1 MNMILLAASI
11 GIAFVNS
18 CYLHKMKN
26 EKLNIDIIAFNAFIS
41 VVWGVAYV
49 IYAAVNGAVLTNY
62 TVLFGILY
70 GTVLAGFLL
79 FKSKALATG
88 SIALT
93 TMIGCSSFIVTT
105 FFNVLVWN
113 EKVTAGRIFCI
124 VLMLA
129 AIVLVLYPQK
139 EQKTEAHSGIS
150 RQWIW
155 NSILYFFVNASV
167 GIVFRF
173 QQTFDKDGT
182 NTMFIIASV
191 VSAGILFISVLMKKE
206 KILPKTLKADR
217 SAKKL
222 LIKYLLI
229 CGGTGCIYNRL
240 NIYLTGVMDNAV
252 FFPVFNGAVVLLS
265 ATGGVILFGEKMTT
279 RQKAGIA
286 LGCMV
291 ILVISLV

>member
-1 MNMILLAASI
+1 MILLAASI
-11 GIAFVNS
+11 GIAFLNS

-26 EKLNIDIIAFNAFIS
+26 EKLNIEIIAFNAFVS
-41 VVWGVAYV
+41 VVWGAAYV
-49 IYAAVNGAVLTNY
+49 IYAVVNGAVLTNY

-93 TMIGCSSFIVTT
+93 TMIGCSSFILTT
-105 FFNVLVWN
+105 FFNVIVWN
-113 EKVTAGRIFCI
+113 EGITVGRIFCI

-139 EQKTEAHSGIS
+139 EQKADEKSGVS
-150 RQWIW
+150 KEWLW

-173 QQTFDKDGT
+173 QQTFDKAGT
-182 NTMFIIASV
+182 NTMFIIASA
-191 VSAGILFISVLMKKE
+191 VSAGILFISVLLKKE
-206 KILPKTLKADR
+206 KILPETLKKDHKAG
-217 SAKKL
+217 KL
-222 LIKYLLI
+222 FIKFLLI

-265 ATGGVILFGEKMTT
+265 AIGGALLFGEKMTT

-286 LGCMV
+286 LGCLV
-291 ILVISLV
+291 ILIISLV

>member
-1 MNMILLAASI
+1 M
-11 GIAFVNS
+11 NS

-26 EKLNIDIIAFNAFIS
+26 EKLNMDIIAFNAFIS
-41 VVWGVAYV
+41 VVWGVVYV
-49 IYAAVNGAVLTNY
+49 VYAIVNGAVLTNY

-105 FFNVLVWN
+105 FFNVIVWN
-113 EKVTAGRIFCI
+113 ERITVGRIFCI
-124 VLMLA
+124 ILMLA

-139 EQKTEAHSGIS
+139 EQKADEKTGIS
-150 RQWIW
+150 KEWLW

-173 QQTFDKDGT
+173 QQTFDKAGT
-182 NTMFIIASV
+182 NTMFIIASM
-191 VSAGILFISVLMKKE
+191 VSAGILFISVLLKKE
-206 KILPKTLKADR
+206 KILPETLKKDR
-217 SAKKL
+217 NAGKL
-222 LIKYLLI
+222 LVKFLLI

-265 ATGGVILFGEKMTT
+265 AIGGVLLFGEKMTA

-286 LGCMV
+286 LGCLV